1 MMNTAKTIKTITLH
15 QKMKRNGN
23 LKQQEKKNAKR
34 ISLINSKV
42 CY

>member
-23 LKQQEKKNAKR
+23 LKQQEKKKR
-34 ISLINSKV
+34 EKNIAQKL
-42 CY
+42 